1 MGVRSA
7 ASAAC
12 AAVALFGATEAQAT
26 GYMLREQSGSM
37 LGQAFAGQNAYA
49 ADPSVI
55 FHNPA
60 GMSALDGRRASLVV
74 NGIRPQSDFDNDGSV
89 GGFPLGTEEG
99 GDSAEDAIV
108 PGLYAMDS

>member
-37 LGQAFAGQNAYA
+37 LGQAFAGQNAYTL
-49 ADPSVI
+49 DPSVI
-55 FHNPA
+55 FQMI
-60 GMSALDGRRASLVV
+60 GSSRSGV
-74 NGIRPQSDFDNDGSV
+74 RPW
-89 GGFPLGTEEG
+89 T
-99 GDSAEDAIV
+99 
-108 PGLYAMDS
+108 